1 MKNRK
6 GMVGLALG
14 IMMILTPGKAFAGEF
29 FSPFTGSDWAGF
41 GLTAIAD
48 FADLDSSYSMVTHEM
63 SNYNSG
69 LRAWPTT
76 CPAGLSGTCY
86 NVNRSYPSGEGN
98 PLITGLFGTKYPTAL
113 DYTAFGALELLT
125 QSLIAL
131 ALPER
136 WRGATWGLYV
146 GIGVADTVCNSYSG
160 GVVFRF

>member
-48 FADLDSSYSMVTHEM
+48 FAE
-63 SNYNSG
+63 
-69 LRAWPTT
+69 
-76 CPAGLSGTCY
+76 
-86 NVNRSYPSGEGN
+86 
-98 PLITGLFGTKYPTAL
+98 
-113 DYTAFGALELLT
+113 
-125 QSLIAL
+125 SLIAL